1 MKLLRLHMMSAL
13 ALLLL
18 AGCTVPANGG
28 SKTAGCVPGADQGQ
42 SEAGLKQVTLCVTS
56 KAKTHAFTV
65 EVAGSVMEQAKGL
78 MFRTQL
84 ADNAGMIFP
93 FPEPKP
99 ASFWMKN
106 TVIPLD
112 IIFVRPNGTIE
123 SIADNT
129 IPYSTDPVVSGGFHE
144 VLDPVAAPL
153 GLDYLRANR
162 LEVATTKEKDER
174 GYDGDDCGGQR
185 DRQIPDRYRI
195 MKG

>member
-1 MKLLRLHMMSAL
+1 MRLRRIELMGAFAL
-13 ALLLL
+13 VLL

-28 SKTAGCVPGADQGQ
+28 SKAVGGCLAGADKGE

-78 MFRTQL
+78 MFRTEL

-93 FPEPKP
+93 FPEPRP

-123 SIADNT
+123 SIAENT
-129 IPYSTDPVVSGGFHE
+129 VPYSTTPVESGEAVGS
-144 VLDPVAAPL
+144 VLELRGGLTAEL
-153 GLDYLRANR
+153 GIEAGDT
-162 LEVATTKEKDER
+162 VTWR
-174 GYDGDDCGGQR
+174 G
-185 DRQIPDRYRI
+185 
-195 MKG
+195 K